1 MFNNDIVHFKGV
13 SYIKKNFYLASNF
26 DLTKGKPA
34 IDDLNKLLS
43 NVGIK
48 FNVATVGSGKKLF
61 ITVDEKKL
69 QSATYKGGRPVEHNI
84 NFSEIE
90 QMRTDGMTNR
100 QIYEKLG
107 ISKSLFYLKMREYK
121 NDIRHKNE
129 M

>member
-1 MFNNDIVHFKGV
+1 MV

-43 NVGIK
+43 SVGVK
-48 FNVATVGSGKKLF
+48 FNAGSVGSGKKLF

-90 QMRTDGMTNR
+90 QMRVQGLTNKE
-100 QIYEKLG
+100 IYTKLG

-121 NDIRHKNE
+121 NDIEHKKE